1 MILTQPC
8 KSAAVVRW
16 KFLPCESAWR
26 SAALRSQPAR
36 LMQYG
41 HDQHEQQR
49 LQQQQQQQQQQAF
62 NVRPPA
68 TQLPPPA
75 VPSGDSAPWGSPPE
89 RCPCAGGPDAAS
101 ARDRDVWRSARLEC
115 SWRCEC
121 TAYTAP
127 LAGCWE
133 RAAGLGLSHMHR
145 RTRRTHDHSRRR
157 SRSPP
162 ALPVKAAVPG
172 GCGVRGA
179 QLLPECESRGGR
191 AAPLLRR
198 CIQQPGRCLHSADAR
213 ARVCAGSSYNPSNEI
228 LSMINKG
235 GQVRRAT
242 GTAVA
247 LPPSALPSD

>member
-1 MILTQPC
+1 MSSSDYNSSSSSSSSKPST
-8 KSAAVVRW
+8 
-16 KFLPCESAWR
+16 
-26 SAALRSQPAR
+26 
-36 LMQYG
+36 YG
-41 HDQHEQQR
+41 R
-49 LQQQQQQQQQQAF
+49 
-62 NVRPPA
+62 RPPN
-68 TQLPPPA
+68 
-75 VPSGDSAPWGSPPE
+75 SPPLLS
-89 RCPCAGGPDAAS
+89 RQGTLRRGAHLLSDAPCAGGPDAAS

-145 RTRRTHDHSRRR
+145 RTRRTHDRSRLR

-162 ALPVKAAVPG
+162 ALPVKAAVSG
-172 GCGVRGA
+172 GCSGVRGA

-191 AAPLLRR
+191 VAPLLRR
-198 CIQQPGRCLHSADAR
+198 GTQQPSRCLHSADAR

-235 GQVRRAT
+235 GQVRRGTA
-242 GTAVA
+242 TAVA
-247 LPPSALPSD
+247 LPPAALPND